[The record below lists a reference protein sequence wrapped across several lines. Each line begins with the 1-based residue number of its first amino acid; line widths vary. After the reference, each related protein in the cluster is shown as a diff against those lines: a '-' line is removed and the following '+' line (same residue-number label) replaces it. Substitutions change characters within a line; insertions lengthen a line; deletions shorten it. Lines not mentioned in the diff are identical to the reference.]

1 MKGQDARPPLTATQ
15 EETGMGFRLPKA
27 LQSSDDGVA
36 VHLLQ
41 RYYRQAPGTPLGV
54 AYSGA
59 RFDHWDSCGSR
70 EASVNKF
77 TSDDLVAVTFL
88 GVDVPPKAAWEL
100 LCGRPAEFNGLLAE
114 VPELELA
121 DVDPSEINPH
131 WAAWRLWQLLRELRG
146 VDWVVASKLLARKR
160 PMLVPIY
167 DRVVKSVTGGDRD
180 FWTPLCTELQTDN
193 RALDRRL
200 QSLRGLAG
208 LDASIPTI
216 RVFDVIAWMEG
227 KDGGL

>member
-1 MKGQDARPPLTATQ
+1 VQ
-15 EETGMGFRLPKA
+15 
-27 LQSSDDGVA
+27 
-36 VHLLQ
+36 LLQ
-41 RYYRQAPGTPLGV
+41 RYYRQAPGSPLGV
-54 AYSGA
+54 AYTGA
-59 RFDHWDSCGSR
+59 RFDHWDSCGNR
-70 EASVNKF
+70 ETSVNKF

-100 LCGRPAEFNGLLAE
+100 LCGRPSEFNSLLTE
-114 VPELELA
+114 VPELDLA
-121 DVDPSEINPH
+121 DFNPAEINPR

-160 PMLVPIY
+160 PKLIPIY

-180 FWTPLCTELQTDN
+180 FWAPFCAQLQADG

-200 QSLRGLAG
+200 QVLRELAG
-208 LDASIPTI
+208 LEASISTI

-227 KDGGL
+227 KDAGF